1 MEENRELTKS
11 GACGAGCKGMLQAG
25 SELFGM
31 CDDGISESF

>member
-1 MEENRELTKS
+1 MEENRELTRAEIVEQDAKF
-11 GACGAGCKGMLQAG
+11 QAG